1 MSLGG
6 RPSARGPARKLTP
19 ATPMHWAT
27 RLANY
32 QNGGRETTPLT
43 PRQFRR
49 FNAKWRAQNRREA
62 AMPAP

>member
-1 MSLGG
+1 
-6 RPSARGPARKLTP
+6 
-19 ATPMHWAT
+19 MHWAAW
-27 RLANY
+27 LANY
-32 QNGGRETTPLT
+32 QRQNGGRETTPLT